1 MANRWG
7 NNGNSDRL
15 YFLRLPNHCRW
26 WLLPWNKKTLA
37 SWKKSY
43 DQPRH
48 HIQKQRHYF
57 TNKGLSSKSYGFSS
71 THVWMWV
78 KKAEC
83 RKIDAFELWCW
94 RTLKSSLDCKEIQP
108 VNPKGNQSW
117 ISIGRID
124 VEAETPILWPP
135 DAKTDSFEK
144 ALKLGKIEGRRR
156 RGQRMRC
163 LDGITNSMDM
173 SLSKPWELVM
183 DREAW
188 HAAGHGVTELDMN
201 ERLNW
206 TKKAILSFIF
216 FFPSFSLLVSF
227 LTFFHFFT
235 FNTSLATE
243 EEILTIAKI
252 AQFLLLNWDLLCVP
266 EKCSEGSWRRPYLVM
281 QNLLVVTLNLL
292 RINFKGD

>member
-1 MANRWG
+1 MTNL
-7 NNGNSDRL
+7 D
-15 YFLRLPNHCRW
+15 
-26 WLLPWNKKTLA
+26 
-37 SWKKSY
+37 KSY
-43 DQPRH
+43 DQPRQH
-48 HIQKQRHYF
+48 KAERHYF

-83 RKIDAFELWCW
+83 QKIDAFELWCW

-188 HAAGHGVTELDMN
+188 HAAGHAKNWTWLSDWTELDPVGYQ
-201 ERLNW
+201 ENW
-206 TKKAILSFIF
+206 
-216 FFPSFSLLVSF
+216 
-227 LTFFHFFT
+227 
-235 FNTSLATE
+235 
-243 EEILTIAKI
+243 
-252 AQFLLLNWDLLCVP
+252 
-266 EKCSEGSWRRPYLVM
+266 
-281 QNLLVVTLNLL
+281 
-292 RINFKGD
+292 